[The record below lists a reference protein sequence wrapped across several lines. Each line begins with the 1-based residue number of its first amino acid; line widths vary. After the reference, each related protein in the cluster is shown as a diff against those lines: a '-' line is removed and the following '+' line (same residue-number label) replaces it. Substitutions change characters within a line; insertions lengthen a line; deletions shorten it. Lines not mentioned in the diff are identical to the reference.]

1 MTQCYNFSVACRG
14 VGVHGE
20 GGHVLQGNRGGKR
33 VDSSLTANEGEKGH
47 FPVTSVSSEVHR
59 VEPGC

>member
-1 MTQCYNFSVACRG
+1 M
-14 VGVHGE
+14 HGE

-59 VEPGC
+59 VEPEC